1 MSMSNIILVRE
12 YITYLPT
19 PPLSSSPPAAAS
31 SSSSST
37 FSQTASIQS
46 QMKGILAAGSGKIE
60 EWSFGRFGDNAAKGK
75 EGLMDVLSGLWGT
88 PSSASATR

>member
-1 MSMSNIILVRE
+1 MSMSNIILVKE

-19 PPLSSSPPAAAS
+19 PTPSSTTFASPAPLSS
-31 SSSSST
+31 T
-37 FSQTASIQS
+37 FTQTASIQS

-75 EGLMDVLSGLWGT
+75 EGLMDVMFGLWGA
-88 PSSASATR
+88 PSTSASR